1 MHASADPAVM
11 GDPVLEAAAEVLTRA
26 GLGAGQRLCCA
37 LSGGVDSV
45 VLFEILRRLQ
55 PAFGFQLSAA
65 HVHHGLSPRADAW
78 AQACA
83 ARCAIAG
90 VDLQVLRVTVER
102 GHGEGLEAAAR
113 TARHAALD
121 GVACDWLVFGH
132 HQDDQA
138 ETLLLR
144 LFRGA
149 GVRGA
154 AAMAPIVAARGRRRG
169 RLRPLLALRRA
180 QIVAWAQRKGLCWVE
195 DESNAELHFTRNAL
209 RYRVL
214 PVVESLFPAAVP
226 ALARASANFAEAD
239 ALLAELAALDGR
251 ACGGMPWRRPR
262 LLALSPARQA
272 NLLRW
277 QLRELGGQAPSRA
290 RVDEVL
296 RQLHSVAADRP
307 LRVVFGDWV
316 CCAYR
321 AEVWLEAAAVLPALA
336 SAWRGEAVLPWGGG
350 AVHFERGIGI
360 GLSLARLEAAQG
372 LRLAPRRAGMK
383 LQLAPNRPRRDLRK
397 LCQEAGIPAWMRDR
411 LPVLWADGEAVWVAG
426 IGVAAGWTCA
436 ADEPGVLPRWQAV
449 GQDPGLAPP
458 A

>member
-26 GLGAGQRLCCA
+26 GLGAGQHLCCA

-45 VLFEILRRLQ
+45 VLFEVLRRLQ
-55 PAFGFQLSAA
+55 PVLGFQLSAA
-65 HVHHGLSPRADAW
+65 HVHHGLSPHADAW

-83 ARCAIAG
+83 VRCAIAG

-102 GHGEGLEAAAR
+102 GQGEGLEAAAR

-121 GVACDWLVFGH
+121 GVACDWLAFGH

-154 AAMAPIVAARGRRRG
+154 AAMASLVAAQGRRRG

-180 QIVAWAQRKGLCWVE
+180 QILAWAQRNGLCWVE
-195 DESNAELHFTRNAL
+195 DESNAELRFTRNAL
-209 RYRVL
+209 RHRVL

-239 ALLAELAALDGR
+239 TLLAELAALDAR
-251 ACGGMPWRRPR
+251 ACGGMPWRRPH

-296 RQLHSVAADRP
+296 RQLGSTAADRP
-307 LRVVFGDWV
+307 LRVALGHWV

-321 AEVWLEAAAVLPALA
+321 DQVWLEAEAARPALA
-336 SAWRGEAVLPWGGG
+336 CAWRGEAVLPWGDG
-350 AVHFERGIGI
+350 AVHFERGSGI
-360 GLSLARLEAAQG
+360 GLGLARLEAAQA
-372 LRLAPRRAGMK
+372 LRLAPRRAGLK
-383 LQLAPNRPRRDLRK
+383 LQLGPNRPRRDLRK
-397 LCQEAGIPAWMRDR
+397 LCQEAGIPVWMRDR
-411 LPVLWADGEAVWVAG
+411 LPVLWADDAPVWVAG
-426 IGVAAGWTCA
+426 IGIAAGWACA
-436 ADEPGVLPRWQAV
+436 ADEPGVLPRWQPV
-449 GQDPGLAPP
+449 RQGEGRAPP

>member
-1 MHASADPAVM
+1 MHGSVDPTVT
-11 GDPVLEAAAEVLTRA
+11 GDPVVAAAAEVLARA
-26 GLGAGQRLCCA
+26 GVGAGRRLCCA

-45 VLFEILRRLQ
+45 VLFELLRQLQ
-55 PAFGFQLSAA
+55 PVFGFRLSAA
-65 HVHHGLSPRADAW
+65 HVHHGLSPHADAW
-78 AQACA
+78 SQACA
-83 ARCAIAG
+83 ARCAMAG
-90 VDLQVLRVTVER
+90 VVLQVFRVTVER

-144 LFRGA
+144 LLRGT

-154 AAMAPIVAARGRRRG
+154 AAMAAIVPARGVRRG

-180 QIVAWAQRKGLCWVE
+180 QIVDWARRNGLCWVE

-209 RYRVL
+209 RHRVL
-214 PVVESLFPAAVP
+214 PAVESLFPAAVP

-239 ALLAELAALDGR
+239 ALLAELAALDAG
-251 ACGGMPWRRPR
+251 ACGGGPWRRTS

-277 QLRELGGQAPSRA
+277 QVREQGGQAPPRA
-290 RVDEVL
+290 RVDEAL
-296 RQLHSVAADRP
+296 RQLGSVAADRP
-307 LRVVFGDWV
+307 LRVSLGDWV

-321 AEVWLEAAAVLPALA
+321 EQVWVEPAAVVPALA
-336 SAWRGEAVLPWGGG
+336 CAWRGEAMLPWGSG
-350 AVHFERGIGI
+350 VVRFERGIGT
-360 GLSLARLEAAQG
+360 GLAASRLEAAQG
-372 LRLAPRRAGMK
+372 LRLAPRSAAMK

-411 LPVLWADGEAVWVAG
+411 LPVLWADDEPVWVAG
-426 IGVAAGWTCA
+426 IGIAAGHACA
-436 ADEPGVLPRWQAV
+436 ADEPGVLPRWQPV
-449 GQDPGLAPP
+449 GQGPGLMPP
-458 A
+458 L